1 MNNIQNKE
9 LQPIMVSIQCTAYN
23 HERFIR
29 ETLEG
34 FVMQK
39 TNFSFEAIVH
49 DDAST
54 DGTAKIIREYAEKYP
69 DIIKPIYETE
79 NQYSKKDGS
88 LLRIMNDACRGKYI
102 AFCEGDD
109 YWIDPY
115 KLQKQVDILEKDN
128 SIAFVYS
135 KVNVY
140 DELKKQFIYEFG
152 IKTNF
157 YQLLEIGNSI
167 PTLSVCIRHDILDD
181 YFRDI
186 KPGLKSWKMGDYP
199 IWLYASKNN
208 KIEFLDETLGVYRI
222 LPNSASHSV
231 EVNKNLLFLESYRDI
246 RLFFYDYFEI
256 NSSSILKH
264 INVQFISDVYRVVME
279 LNGDLSIV
287 KNELMRAKYF
297 NVKLLL
303 IRVALLHKRINKLL
317 FKILLKI

>member
-1 MNNIQNKE
+1 MYYIQNKE
-9 LQPIMVSIQCTAYN
+9 SKPLMVSIKCMAYN
-23 HERFIR
+23 HEKFIR

-39 TNFSFEAIVH
+39 TNFRFEAIVH

-54 DGTAKIIREYAEKYP
+54 DGTAEIIREYAEKYP

-88 LLRIMNDACRGKYI
+88 LSRIMHEACKGKYI

-115 KLQKQVDILEKDN
+115 KLQKQVDILEKNN
-128 SIAFVYS
+128 SIALVYS

-167 PTLSVCIRHDILDD
+167 PTLSVCIRRNIYDD
-181 YFRDI
+181 YLRDI
-186 KPGLKSWKMGDYP
+186 RPELKSWKMGDYP

-208 KIEFLDETLGVYRI
+208 KIEFLDEILGVYRI
-222 LPNSASHSV
+222 LPNSASHSL
-231 EVNKNLLFLESYRDI
+231 EIKKNLLFIESYRDI
-246 RLFFYDYFEI
+246 RLYIYDYFEI
-256 NSSSILKH
+256 HSSSILKH
-264 INVQFISDVYRVVME
+264 INIQFISDVYRVVME

-287 KNELMRAKYF
+287 KNELKKVRYF
-297 NVKLLL
+297 NTKLFLM
-303 IRVALLHKRINKLL
+303 RFALLHKRINQLL
-317 FKILLKI
+317 FKILLRI